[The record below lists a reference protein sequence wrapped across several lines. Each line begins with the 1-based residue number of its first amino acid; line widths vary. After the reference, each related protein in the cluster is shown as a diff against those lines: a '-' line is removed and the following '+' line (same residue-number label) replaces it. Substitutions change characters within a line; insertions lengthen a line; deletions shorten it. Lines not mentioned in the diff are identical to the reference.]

1 MIARRFLPLALRA
14 TSLATSSALPNISN
28 RVVPTLSSIRTYRFI
43 SEVGIRRTMEAHQ
56 VVKDVIDNPPL
67 HVAEVKYGSG
77 VEMKLGN
84 ELTPTQV
91 QNVPTSISW
100 PAESGDLFTVVIT
113 DPDAPSR
120 QQPKYREWHH
130 WLVVNIPGNDI
141 SKGDTL
147 SEYIGAGPPKG
158 TGLHRYVFLAYKQ
171 NGKINPDEKR
181 LTNRS
186 GEGRANFKIRDF
198 AKKYGLG
205 EPVAGNFY
213 QAEFDDFVPK
223 LYEQLSSE

>member
-1 MIARRFLPLALRA
+1 M
-14 TSLATSSALPNISN
+14 
-28 RVVPTLSSIRTYRFI
+28 
-43 SEVGIRRTMEAHQ
+43 
-56 VVKDVIDNPPL
+56 
-67 HVAEVKYGSG
+67 
-77 VEMKLGN
+77 
-84 ELTPTQV
+84 

-120 QQPKYREWHH
+120 QQPKYRYCYFDPVNLQFLANTSFFGREWHH

-147 SEYIGAGPPKG
+147 SEYIGAGPPKGDFPLLFFAHHHVLPMHISITG

-186 GEGRANFKIRDF
+186 GEGRANVSCIKQTACTNKHLLHD
-198 AKKYGLG
+198 LT
-205 EPVAGNFY
+205 V
-213 QAEFDDFVPK
+213 
-223 LYEQLSSE
+223 